1 MNLQVRYDMELEK
14 DLMGDKLEK
23 EVGIYS
29 RN

>member
-14 DLMGDKLEK
+14 DLMGDRLEK